1 MNIALPQL
9 ALPLSFNWLE
19 QMVVANG
26 AGIRLLMACTLG
38 GLIGLVRELN
48 HKSAGVRTNL
58 LISMGAAFFTQLGV
72 LLAGDGSTNKGQVA
86 SNIVQGIGFL
96 GAGLIIHNRNRVNG
110 LASAASIWVV
120 ASIGMACG
128 AGLYVPATLG
138 AGIVIVALAAVG
150 YVEQIASLKPY
161 AVTYEVRG
169 NDTSRMLE
177 SVLDAMDQVHERLA
191 DIQTDVIGEWQRVSF
206 LLATTRRQH
215 ERLHIEL
222 NGRANIDKL
231 LTFREQE
238 DD

>member
-1 MNIALPQL
+1 
-9 ALPLSFNWLE
+9 
-19 QMVVANG
+19 
-26 AGIRLLMACTLG
+26 
-38 GLIGLVRELN
+38 
-48 HKSAGVRTNL
+48 
-58 LISMGAAFFTQLGV
+58 
-72 LLAGDGSTNKGQVA
+72 
-86 SNIVQGIGFL
+86 VQGIGFL